1 MSRLQ
6 RVFLIGSCLFFAATI
21 YSLFFLKLIFIIV
34 FFVLHSLCIFSFCY
48 TCYTD
53 QRDKALSLK
62 TYHQDVGQ
70 EIAEKDKEISDISIQ
85 MKEKETLIERIRSQM
100 EVLLTKDQTYQD
112 EKEGLL
118 ARIRRLEDE
127 KQERELEIAREK
139 ELEKAKEEEREKERE
154 KKGTNPDFG
163 ALLPPV
169 TEGNDG
175 RETVNIIAVANQ
187 AKNSLLADAKAAGLH
202 VTVSSAT
209 DTLLVTADQGRLM
222 TLFRNIIDNSIKY
235 MKRAGSLVITI
246 STIGDDIFIVLKD
259 TGEGLPKEE
268 TKYIFELNYQGSNR
282 ISGNGLGL
290 AQARAIVEYYG
301 GTIYAKST
309 VGNGMG
315 IYIQIPAGGRA

>member
-1 MSRLQ
+1 MSGRQ
-6 RVFLIGSCLFFAATI
+6 KVFLIGSCVFFAATI
-21 YSLFFLKLIFIIV
+21 YSMFFLKLIFIIIC
-34 FFVLHSLCIFSFCY
+34 FTLHSIFLLLFCY
-48 TCYTD
+48 VCYSD
-53 QRDKALSLK
+53 QMDKEISLK
-62 TYHQDVGQ
+62 THHQEVGM
-70 EIAEKDKEISDISIQ
+70 EIAEK
-85 MKEKETLIERIRSQM
+85 
-100 EVLLTKDQTYQD
+100 
-112 EKEGLL
+112 
-118 ARIRRLEDE
+118 
-127 KQERELEIAREK
+127 EK
-139 ELEKAKEEEREKERE
+139 ELTEAKGQVKMKESLLEQVRSQIEVLRSQNTSFKNEATDLHSRIRKLEEEKKEKERE
-154 KKGTNPDFG
+154 LQNEREERERRKEENQDYG
-163 ALLPPV
+163 ALLPPI
-169 TEGNDG
+169 TEGGEG

-187 AKNSLLADAKAAGLH
+187 AKNSLLNEAKAANLH
-202 VTVSSAT
+202 ITVSSAV

-259 TGEGLPKEE
+259 TGEGLPNEE

-315 IYIQIPAGGRA
+315 IYIQIPTGGKV

>member
-1 MSRLQ
+1 M
-6 RVFLIGSCLFFAATI
+6 IGACVFFAATI
-21 YSLFFLKLIFIIV
+21 YSLFFLGLVFIIV
-34 FFVLHSLCIFSFCY
+34 CFVLHSFFLFSFCY
-48 TCYTD
+48 VCYSD
-53 QRDKALSLK
+53 QVDKVASLN
-62 TYHQDVGQ
+62 TYHQEVGL
-70 EIAEKDKEISDISIQ
+70 EIAEKEKEITEINGKMREKDSLIESFRAQ
-85 MKEKETLIERIRSQM
+85 MDSLRKQNASFKDEASNLLSRIRGLEEEKKEK
-100 EVLLTKDQTYQD
+100 
-112 EKEGLL
+112 
-118 ARIRRLEDE
+118 
-127 KQERELEIAREK
+127 ELEIAAERKKKFVEK
-139 ELEKAKEEEREKERE
+139 EKAS
-154 KKGTNPDFG
+154 DFG
-163 ALLPPV
+163 ALLPPI
-169 TEGNDG
+169 TGEGEG

-187 AKNSLLADAKAAGLH
+187 AKNSLLEEAKAANLH
-202 VTVSSAT
+202 ITVSSAT

-259 TGEGLPKEE
+259 TGEGLPNEE

-315 IYIQIPAGGRA
+315 IYIQIPSGGKV

>member
-1 MSRLQ
+1 MSGLQ
-6 RVFLIGSCLFFAATI
+6 RVFLIGSCLLFAATI
-21 YSLFFLKLIFIIV
+21 YSLFFLKLIFIII
-34 FFVLHSLCIFSFCY
+34 FFVLHSLCIFAFCY
-48 TCYTD
+48 SCYTD
-53 QRDKALSLK
+53 QADKALSLK
-62 TYHQDVGQ
+62 NYHQEMGQ
-70 EIAEKDKEISDISIQ
+70 EIAEKEKEISEINNQIR
-85 MKEKETLIERIRSQM
+85 EKDGLIEQIRSQM
-100 EVLLTKDQTYQD
+100 EILRSKNDSFKDEAANMLT
-112 EKEGLL
+112 
-118 ARIRRLEDE
+118 RIRRLEDE
-127 KQERELEIAREK
+127 KQEKEQELAEMKREQEQSKGK
-139 ELEKAKEEEREKERE
+139 EGKSH
-154 KKGTNPDFG
+154 DYG
-163 ALLPPV
+163 ALLPPI
-169 TEGNDG
+169 TGESEG

-187 AKNSLLADAKAAGLH
+187 AKNSLLEHAKAANLH
-202 VTVSSAT
+202 ITVSSAT
-209 DTLLVTADQGRLM
+209 DTLLVSADQGRLM

-315 IYIQIPAGGRA
+315 IYIQIPAGGRV

>member
-6 RVFLIGSCLFFAATI
+6 RVFLIGSCILFAATI
-21 YSLFFLKLIFIIV
+21 YSLFFLNLVFIII

-48 TCYTD
+48 VCYTD
-53 QRDKALSLK
+53 QTDKEMSLK
-62 TYHQDVGQ
+62 AYHQEVGQ
-70 EIAEKDKEISDISIQ
+70 EIAAKEEKISNIMVQMREKDNIIQ
-85 MKEKETLIERIRSQM
+85 RIHDQIETLRTRNESFKDEASNMLSRIR
-100 EVLLTKDQTYQD
+100 K
-112 EKEGLL
+112 
-118 ARIRRLEDE
+118 LEEE
-127 KQERELEIAREK
+127 KQEKEQELAEVRREQEQKQRLGK
-139 ELEKAKEEEREKERE
+139 D
-154 KKGTNPDFG
+154 GTSQDFG

-169 TEGNDG
+169 TGGSEG
-175 RETVNIIAVANQ
+175 RETVNIIAIANQ
-187 AKNSLLADAKAAGLH
+187 AKNSLMENAKAANLH
-202 VTVSSAT
+202 ITVSSAT
-209 DTLLVTADQGRLM
+209 DTLMVTADQGRLM

-315 IYIQIPAGGRA
+315 IYIQIPTGGHV

>member
-6 RVFLIGSCLFFAATI
+6 RVFLIGSCMLFAATI
-21 YSLFFLKLIFIIV
+21 YSLFFLDLIFIMI
-34 FFVLHSLCIFSFCY
+34 FFVLHCLCIFSFCY
-48 TCYTD
+48 LCYAD
-53 QRDKALSLK
+53 QADREESLSALN
-62 TYHQDVGQ
+62 QEVGQ
-70 EIAEKDKEISDISIQ
+70 EIADKDRELSEISEQIREKDS
-85 MKEKETLIERIRSQM
+85 LIEQIRSQM
-100 EVLLTKDQTYQD
+100 ETFRSRNASFKDEAAD
-112 EKEGLL
+112 ML
-118 ARIRRLEDE
+118 ARIRRLEE
-127 KQERELEIAREK
+127 ENEEK
-139 ELEKAKEEEREKERE
+139 EILLAEQKQNREQEKN
-154 KKGTNPDFG
+154 KKGHDYD
-163 ALLPPV
+163 ALLPPI
-169 TEGNDG
+169 TEGAEG

-187 AKNSLLADAKAAGLH
+187 AKNSLLEHAKAANLH
-202 VTVSSAT
+202 ITVSSAT
-209 DTLLVTADQGRLM
+209 DTLLVSADQGRMM

-259 TGEGLPKEE
+259 TGEGLPSDE

-315 IYIQIPAGGRA
+315 IYIQIPAGGRV